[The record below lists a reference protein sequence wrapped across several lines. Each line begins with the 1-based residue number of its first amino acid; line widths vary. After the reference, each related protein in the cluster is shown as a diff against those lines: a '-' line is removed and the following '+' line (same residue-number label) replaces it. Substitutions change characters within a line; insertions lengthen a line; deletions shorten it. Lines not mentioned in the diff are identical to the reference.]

1 MSSKI
6 MSIFSKIEDHRRV
19 LSNNYD
25 LNSILVSA
33 MISVISGANTWNE
46 IEDYCIAK
54 EEWLSTFLNFENGIP
69 SHDTYNRVISFIEP
83 IKLENCFREWVNS
96 LIEDKGIQ
104 GVINFDGKTIKGAKK
119 HGAKS
124 EFHILSAWSCESNLV
139 LGQLRV
145 NEKSNEIT
153 AIPKL
158 IELLE
163 IENCVI
169 TIDAMGC
176 QTAIAEKI
184 IEKNADYVL
193 GVKGNQAKLLE
204 EIEDE
209 FRFAKDILYCE
220 TFDLDH
226 GRIETRK
233 CTVVTKFQ
241 HIESQDKWKELK
253 SIIRIESIR
262 EFKNSNKETEHFN
275 RYYISSAIGNAEYF
289 QQVIRSH
296 WSIENKLHWT
306 LDVAFGEDMSRKRKD
321 NAPQNF
327 SLITKIGLNILKND
341 KTSKLGVKGKRLKA
355 GWSNSYIEMLLGIS

>member
-1 MSSKI
+1 MASKI
-6 MSIFSKIEDHRRV
+6 ISIFSKIKDNRRV
-19 LSNNYD
+19 LSNDYD

-33 MISVISGANTWNE
+33 MISVISGANSWNE
-46 IEDYCIAK
+46 IEDYCFEK
-54 EEWLSTFLNFENGIP
+54 EEWLSTFLNFDKGIP
-69 SHDTYNRVISFIEP
+69 SHDTYNRVISGIEP
-83 IKLENCFREWVNS
+83 SKLENCFREWVNS

-104 GVINFDGKTIKGAKK
+104 GVINFDGKTIRGAKN
-119 HGAKS
+119 HGVKS
-124 EFHILSAWSCESNLV
+124 AFHMVSAWSCESNMV

-163 IENCVI
+163 IENCII

-176 QTAIAEKI
+176 QTAIADKI
-184 IEKNADYVL
+184 IEKKAHYVL
-193 GVKGNQAKLLE
+193 AVKGNQPKLLE

-209 FRFAKDILYCE
+209 FRFTNDILFSE
-220 TFDLDH
+220 TLDLDH

-233 CTVVTKFQ
+233 CSVINKFQ
-241 HIESQDKWKELK
+241 HLESQDKWKDLK
-253 SIIRIESIR
+253 SIIRLESIR
-262 EFKNSNKETEHFN
+262 EFKNSTKETEHFT
-275 RYYISSAIGNAEYF
+275 RYYISSSNGNAEYF

-306 LDVAFGEDMSRKRKD
+306 LDVAFGEDMSRKRKE

-327 SLITKIGLNILKND
+327 SLITKIALNILKNE
-341 KTSKLGVKGKRLKA
+341 KTSKLGIKGKRLKA
-355 GWSNSYIEMLLGIS
+355 GWSISYLEKLLGIN